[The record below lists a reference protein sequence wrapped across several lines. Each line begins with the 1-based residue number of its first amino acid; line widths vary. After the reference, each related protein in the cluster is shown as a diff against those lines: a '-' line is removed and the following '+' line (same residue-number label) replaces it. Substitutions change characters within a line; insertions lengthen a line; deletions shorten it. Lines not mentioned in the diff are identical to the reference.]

1 MTIVKKVVGGYD
13 FIPSNCPH
21 CKAPTLDQ
29 SPNYDSCENC
39 GYWHCYSDG
48 EGNDCLSGCCPC
60 LGSKTVHQR

>member
-13 FIPSNCPH
+13 FIPSDCPH

-48 EGNDCLSGCCPC
+48 EGWVPKQYIKDKG
-60 LGSKTVHQR
+60 VA